1 MTEQQIVAYLHEY
14 ITDEMNLLE
23 ESEMSDYEHE
33 FSNKFRKK
41 IRRMFWSEK
50 YFGNK
55 IHLGYVVRKI
65 AIIVLIV
72 ASLFTA
78 NQVSAK
84 VFGFDL
90 WKYVVSFLAENK
102 MDERTYTEK
111 ITSKQKECVEA
122 KKDVPETIPK
132 EFKEKLRL
140 EDADDL
146 YVEWKYGE
154 QYLQYDRVKLSEG
167 VSIATDAEYNYKEK
181 ITVSGYQCEYCVK
194 GQEAWIMWDDLEY
207 SYQIIAT
214 NITDAREVLMKM
226 VEDIYWKQ

>member
-1 MTEQQIVAYLHEY
+1 MTEKQIVAFLQGY

-23 ESEMSDYEHE
+23 ESEMLDYEHE
-33 FSNKFRKK
+33 FSKNFRKK

-50 YFGNK
+50 YFGDK
-55 IHLGYVVRKI
+55 IHFGYVVRRI

-84 VFGFDL
+84 VLGFDL

-102 MDERTYTEK
+102 MTEKTYTEK
-111 ITSKQKECVEA
+111 RALKQEEQLEA
-122 KKDVPETIPK
+122 KKDVPETIPVQ
-132 EFKEKLRL
+132 FKENVRL
-140 EDADDL
+140 EDTNDL

-154 QYLQYDRVKLSEG
+154 QYLQYDRVKLLEG
-167 VSIATDAEYNYKEK
+167 TSVATDEEYDYKEK
-181 ITVSGYQCEYCVK
+181 ITVSGYRCEYCTK
-194 GQEAWIMWDDLEY
+194 GQEAWIMWDDSKY

-214 NITDAREVLMKM
+214 NIKEAEEVLIKM
-226 VEDIYWKQ
+226 VEDIYL